1 MAADFRAA
9 AADPRRL
16 ATGDDEREL
25 FFELSRMSHPFKGNP
40 KVQEVQE
47 PKSLNRKGP
56 TLVLALL
63 ALGCCCCW
71 LLQ

>member
-40 KVQEVQE
+40 KIQESSQ
-47 PKSLNRKGP
+47 SQRTN
-56 TLVLALL
+56 TLACSACAWLLLLL
-63 ALGCCCCW
+63 ALAV
-71 LLQ
+71 LLV